1 MIDFKLCEGV
11 IFDLDGTL
19 IDSMWVWEQI
29 DHDFLG
35 KRGIEV
41 PDDYVDIITP
51 MGFEQCADYTI
62 DRFHLNE
69 TKEAVMN
76 EWHQLAI
83 EAYATKVKIK
93 DGVRDFLEYL
103 KENGVKMSIATA
115 NSMDLIEP
123 ALEHNEI
130 KHYFENITTLNEVSR
145 GKEFPD
151 IYDLSAKRMDADKSK
166 CVVFED
172 IIEGIRSAK
181 SGGYTVVGVYDK
193 RSDSRVPMLKKA
205 SDYFIYDYKECIK

>member
-1 MIDFKLCEGV
+1 MIDFRQCEGV

-29 DHDFLG
+29 DYDFLG
-35 KRGIEV
+35 KRGIAV
-41 PDDYVDIITP
+41 PEDYVDIITP

-62 DRFHLNE
+62 DRFGLKE
-69 TKEAVMN
+69 TKEQVMD

-83 EAYATKVKIK
+83 EAYSSKVRVK
-93 DGVRDFLEYL
+93 DGVSNFLNYL
-103 KENGVKMSIATA
+103 KENEVKMSIATA

-123 ALEHNEI
+123 ALRNNGIEQ
-130 KHYFENITTLNEVSR
+130 YFHNITTLSEVNR

-151 IYDLSAKRMDADKSK
+151 IYDLSAKRMDVNQKK

-172 IIEGIRSAK
+172 IIEGITSAK

-193 RSDSRVPMLKKA
+193 RSETRVPLLKKA
-205 SDYFIYDYKECIK
+205 ADYFIYDYNECIR